1 VNNAKI
7 LDIGDLSREELMET
21 LRLLGSIRDNTNM
34 FRSDCTG
41 KSLITLFSEYDRNC
55 ESAFSAAM
63 VRLGGASSNF
73 PINQGESLKDNV
85 LTASSR
91 GDIIAVSHPL
101 KGAALAASLYS
112 TVPIIN
118 AGDTAFSLPCKALRD
133 MATIWYEKNHISNM
147 KIGFCGN
154 IFKSPEVYALVKC
167 LSVYNGN
174 SFSFCNVQSGEIPQ
188 KIETDLLTNGK
199 KYEIVNSLGDMIE
212 DLDVLYMTRVGSEE
226 FSSDTE
232 YSKALT
238 RCILDERLL
247 LAAKPDLSVL
257 HPFPRGEELPS
268 YVDLDEKAKYFSQL
282 EYDVY
287 AIMTF
292 IFKMFKGRAGRTIK
306 PDDLRSTHGLF
317 CGNSECITSSEEYL
331 PGLFFERG
339 DDVVCSYCKNTVEK

>member
-1 VNNAKI
+1 MNNAKI

-41 KSLITLFSEYDRNC
+41 KSLITLFSEYDKNR
-55 ESAFSAAM
+55 ESAFTAAM
-63 VRLGGASSNF
+63 VRLGGAAFDF
-73 PINQGESLKDNV
+73 PISHNESLKDNV

-133 MATIWYEKNHISNM
+133 MATIWYEKNHVSNM

-154 IFKSPEVYALVKC
+154 AFNSNEVYTLVKC
-167 LSVYNGN
+167 LSIYNGN
-174 SFSFCNVQSGEIPQ
+174 SFSFCNVEGSDIPEFF
-188 KIETDLLTNGK
+188 ETNLITNGRQ
-199 KYEIVNSLGDMIE
+199 YETFSSLGDMIE
-212 DLDVLYMTRVGSEE
+212 DLDVLYMTRVGREA
-226 FSSDTE
+226 FSSDE
-232 YSKALT
+232 DYSKALD

-247 LAAKPDLSVL
+247 LAAKPDLAIL

-268 YVDLDEKAKYFSQL
+268 YIDLDYRAKYFSQL

-292 IFKMFKGRAGRTIK
+292 IFKMFKGRAGRTVR
-306 PDDLRSTHGLF
+306 PDDFRSTHGLY
-317 CGNSECITSSEEYL
+317 CGNSECITSREDYL
-331 PGLFFERG
+331 PALFFEKG
-339 DDVVCSYCKNTVEK
+339 DEIVCSYCKNAVEK